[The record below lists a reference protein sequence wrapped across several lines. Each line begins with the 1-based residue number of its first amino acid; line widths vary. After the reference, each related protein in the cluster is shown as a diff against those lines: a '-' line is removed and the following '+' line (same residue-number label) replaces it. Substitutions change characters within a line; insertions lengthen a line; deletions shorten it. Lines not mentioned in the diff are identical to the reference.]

1 MHLLYLDDSGSVSNS
16 DEDYLV
22 LAGIAIYERSTYW
35 YEKKMN
41 EIAASIWPN
50 NPRSIEFRGN
60 EIFSGR
66 NHWRGVGKDIRPRVY
81 EQTLKVLEEFS
92 PNRARLF
99 GAAIHKADVSPK
111 DPMEYAFE
119 QLCSRFDQFLWR
131 LHKSGD
137 TQRGLIVLDKST
149 YETSLQ
155 KLAINFRDEGH
166 SWGQTRN
173 LAEVPLFVDSKA
185 TRLIQFADLVAY
197 ALRKRYEHNESRY
210 FDLISH
216 KFDTVGGIIHGLIHH
231 APSNQ
236 SCDCPSCM
244 RRSN

>member
-1 MHLLYLDDSGSVSNS
+1 MHLLYLDDSGSVSNPG
-16 DEDYLV
+16 ENYLI
-22 LAGIAIYERSTYW
+22 LAGIAIYERTTYW

-41 EIAASIWPN
+41 EVAVSIWPD

-60 EIFSGR
+60 EILSGR
-66 NHWRGVGKDIRPRVY
+66 KHWRGVEKDTRPHIY
-81 EQTLKVLEEFS
+81 EQTLKILEEFS
-92 PNRARLF
+92 PNLVRLF
-99 GAAIHKADVSPK
+99 GAVIHKATASPQ

-119 QLCSRFDQFLWR
+119 QLCSRFDQFLGR
-131 LHKSGD
+131 LHKSKN
-137 TQRGLIVLDKST
+137 TQRGLIILDEST

-166 SWGQTRN
+166 SWGQIRN

-197 ALRKRYEHNESRY
+197 ALRRRYEYNESRY

-216 KFDTVGGIIHGLIHH
+216 RFDTVGGVVHGLIHH
-231 APSNQ
+231 APSDQ
-236 SCDCPSCM
+236 SCDCPSCI
-244 RRSN
+244 RRSS